1 MCVCVC
7 VCVSTDPAMSFKGLT
22 RALVPVLD
30 VDQQPDPSSTTTS
43 STLPPFTLKD
53 LDLET
58 ETTVL

>member
-1 MCVCVC
+1 
-7 VCVSTDPAMSFKGLT
+7 MSFKGLT

-30 VDQQPDPSSTTTS
+30 VDQQPDPSSTTTTS